1 MAAWHKGLIGTL
13 LFLAL
18 AHVAGIHDTVNRGLT
33 DVHWRW
39 SQELTPTQFPQDIMV
54 VAIDDK
60 SVSKLGRLKNWS
72 RSEYGRLLNKLSLAK
87 VVGFDILFTEPDE
100 RDPAGDQAFQA
111 AVKRHG
117 KVVIAFNKW
126 NEIPSVN
133 NKLLRQREA
142 MYARFPPPNPAY
154 PGDLITVQNTTYEPP
169 LAGLLQGAA
178 AIGFADVN
186 ADRDGVYRQPVVL
199 KAANDGS
206 PLPHFTV
213 AISSVASGTDLK
225 DALATPDSVR
235 LGTRTVPLEGG
246 MLRLQPVARRFSS
259 QEAVLGAPVPTVSF
273 SDVLT
278 ADPKEFEGKVLIVG
292 ETAAGTTDIRAN
304 PLDAGL
310 RGVELNAEM
319 IANLLHLQPV
329 GSLPFLLEFILVALA
344 AGVPLWLYTAYSPKA
359 ATMGAVVVLLA
370 AVLVMEGGFWVMRLI
385 PSWSWVLIAAGSSTL
400 LMGLQRLQQEE
411 ERKRLL
417 HQNFSQYVPPKLVE
431 MLVQNPDKA
440 QEQGTRQRV
449 AILFSD
455 VRNFTTYSE
464 QHEPEIVVRQMREYL
479 DEMTISV
486 QNADGV
492 LDKYIGD
499 AVMALYGPFLPE
511 SENISARA
519 VLSAL
524 DMLDRLDAI
533 NAGWR
538 EEGLSEFRIG
548 IGIHTGQAIVGNIG
562 TPRRQQF
569 TALGDTVNLAA
580 RLESSTKELK
590 ASILV
595 SEPVKDE
602 AEAVLGKVAEFID
615 RGSIT
620 VKGREQAVRV
630 YAVQRKQPGTDEEA
644 SYARDEEERLQP
656 A

>member
-1 MAAWHKGLIGTL
+1 
-13 LFLAL
+13 
-18 AHVAGIHDTVNRGLT
+18 
-33 DVHWRW
+33 
-39 SQELTPTQFPQDIMV
+39 
-54 VAIDDK
+54 
-60 SVSKLGRLKNWS
+60 LG
-72 RSEYGRLLNKLSLAK
+72 
-87 VVGFDILFTEPDE
+87 
-100 RDPAGDQAFQA
+100 
-111 AVKRHG
+111 AV
-117 KVVIAFNKW
+117 
-126 NEIPSVN
+126 
-133 NKLLRQREA
+133 
-142 MYARFPPPNPAY
+142 
-154 PGDLITVQNTTYEPP
+154 
-169 LAGLLQGAA
+169 
-178 AIGFADVN
+178 
-186 ADRDGVYRQPVVL
+186 
-199 KAANDGS
+199 
-206 PLPHFTV
+206 
-213 AISSVASGTDLK
+213 
-225 DALATPDSVR
+225 
-235 LGTRTVPLEGG
+235 
-246 MLRLQPVARRFSS
+246 
-259 QEAVLGAPVPTVSF
+259 AVLLG
-273 SDVLT
+273 
-278 ADPKEFEGKVLIVG
+278 
-292 ETAAGTTDIRAN
+292 
-304 PLDAGL
+304 
-310 RGVELNAEM
+310 
-319 IANLLHLQPV
+319 
-329 GSLPFLLEFILVALA
+329 
-344 AGVPLWLYTAYSPKA
+344 
-359 ATMGAVVVLLA
+359 

-385 PSWSWVLIAAGSSTL
+385 PSWSGVLIAAGSSTL

-411 ERKRLL
+411 ELKRQLR
-417 HQNFSQYVPPKLVE
+417 QNFSLYVPPKLVE

-479 DEMTISV
+479 DDMTVSV
-486 QNADGV
+486 DNADGI

-511 SENISARA
+511 GDNVSARA
-519 VLSAL
+519 VLSGL
-524 DMLDRLDAI
+524 DMLDRLEAI

-548 IGIHTGQAIVGNIG
+548 IGIHTGPAIVGNIG
-562 TPRRQQF
+562 TPRRTQF

-630 YAVQRKQPGTDEEA
+630 YEVRRRQPGTDEEA